1 MHHNLLTLTKKQGKT
16 GLLKDLPTV
25 KLSTALC
32 YVAIHHQN
40 LYIEPVKSGIGYLIA
55 LYYRSTRIYELQAL
69 CIRPSLVYSL
79 FPVTARITFRM
90 PHQILVI

>member
-69 CIRPSLVYSL
+69 CIRQSL
-79 FPVTARITFRM
+79 FSLFLVSRHR
-90 PHQILVI
+90 PHHFLGCLTKF